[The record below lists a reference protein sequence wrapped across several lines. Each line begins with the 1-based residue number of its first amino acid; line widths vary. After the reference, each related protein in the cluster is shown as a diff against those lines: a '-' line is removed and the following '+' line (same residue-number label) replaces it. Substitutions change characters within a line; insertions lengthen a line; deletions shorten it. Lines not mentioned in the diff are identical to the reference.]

1 MFSGLSSI
9 LTTKVEIE
17 KIARE
22 PGELRTLVKE
32 LVVHAARADQV
43 KTKLKETIKQTVHFI
58 FQRAWGRIIDTEA
71 DVLDPSRAP
80 KVFL

>member
-43 KTKLKETIKQTVHFI
+43 KTKLKETIKQTVHF
-58 FQRAWGRIIDTEA
+58 FSSVRGGE
-71 DVLDPSRAP
+71 
-80 KVFL
+80 

>member
-43 KTKLKETIKQTVHFI
+43 KTRLKEANSAFYFPACV
-58 FQRAWGRIIDTEA
+58 GENN
-71 DVLDPSRAP
+71 
-80 KVFL
+80 

>member
-32 LVVHAARADQV
+32 LIVHAARADQV
-43 KTKLKETIKQTVHFI
+43 KTRLKETNSAFYFPACV
-58 FQRAWGRIIDTEA
+58 GENN
-71 DVLDPSRAP
+71 
-80 KVFL
+80 